1 MLRLLKIL
9 IETNLFIA
17 IAAVC
22 FLIANVCFLDLQVKS
37 IWYLMLHVFFSTWFV
52 YQISRWI
59 YFQKG
64 EYINQEELVVQWFQ
78 KHPNFNKIT
87 ILCSGILAIIFM
99 LFLKF
104 KTIVVLFF
112 IGGISVLY
120 PIPVFKLFGSNTKLR
135 DFPFVKIFLIAI
147 VWSTTSV
154 VLPALEAN
162 IDLHQRID
170 VWLLFIAQF
179 IFILFITLP
188 FDINDISSD
197 KLSNVKTIPT
207 FFGIKTAKIICLLLG
222 IIYSFAILFLFM
234 LENWNHM
241 PNKYLSDASIILIWL
256 LMILLQVYTFVKS
269 ATAPKWLIKVVYDGS
284 MILYFLI
291 LFFTTRNL

>member
-1 MLRLLKIL
+1 MLRLLKTL

-17 IAAVC
+17 VAAVC
-22 FLIANVCFLDLQVKS
+22 FMLANAVFLDFSLNQLLFLA
-37 IWYLMLHVFFSTWFV
+37 IQIFFSTWFV

-59 YFQKG
+59 YYKKG
-64 EYINQEELVVQWFQ
+64 MYTNEQELVVQWFNR
-78 KHPNFNKIT
+78 HPKVNQIMIFV
-87 ILCSGILAIIFM
+87 SGCLAIIFTF
-99 LFLKF
+99 FLQT
-104 KTIVVLFF
+104 KTIIVLIFV
-112 IGGISVLY
+112 GAISVLY
-120 PIPVFKLFGSNTKLR
+120 PIPFLKPLGITTRLR
-135 DFPFVKIFLIAI
+135 DVPFIKIFLIAF
-147 VWSTTSV
+147 VWSATSV
-154 VLPALEAN
+154 ILPALEAN
-162 IDLHQRID
+162 INLHQRID

-222 IIYSFAILFLFM
+222 VIYSFAILFLFM